1 MSASDVNSSGQEPQ
15 GEECLPRVPVQQ
27 ASSEKPAAE
36 LSSAALP
43 PEARVAGTP
52 AGNPNILSRVVMP
65 APT

>member
-1 MSASDVNSSGQEPQ
+1 MCASDVNSSGPEPQ
-15 GEECLPRVPVQQ
+15 GEEWLPRVPVQQ

-36 LSSAALP
+36 LSSAALTL
-43 PEARVAGTP
+43 EARVAVTS